1 MESLS
6 FEDGNGD
13 VFLSVQNPDGCTIL
27 DVNRALIELYVSP
40 SLSQFTTSINK
51 LYRSIPQDITQLQI
65 AMDHYR
71 ELIFTS
77 GMSSTQFVEWI
88 NRDRGFLGD
97 HE

>member
-27 DVNRALIELYVSP
+27 DVNRALIELYVS
-40 SLSQFTTSINK
+40 LLAFLAHCLNK
-51 LYRSIPQDITQLQI
+51 LLHRSIPQDMTQLQI